1 MSSTN
6 TFITP
11 TVIAKEAVSLLEN
24 NLMLAKLVD
33 RQYEKEWEKTPPA
46 IGASVQIK
54 RRTDFTVRTGAT
66 YSAQNITQSYETLT
80 INLQRGV
87 DFDYSSLEA
96 SLSLDKF
103 SDQIIKPAVIQLA
116 NKVERDIAALY
127 TGMYN
132 AVGTPGTLPDSYGE
146 FSPAAQRLDEMGVE
160 SEDRYLVVTPE
171 IYHTGLATAAVGLFQ
186 NELVKKTF
194 QTGYVG
200 DVAGMSS
207 FMSNNLSTHTV
218 GTAGG
223 SSPLTN
229 GSGQTGASLITDGW
243 TGSQTA
249 MLLAGDVITIGG
261 VYAVN
266 PVTKDTLPWLKQFVI
281 TATATSDSAGN
292 STLAI
297 SPSIVATG
305 AFKNVS
311 AAPAD
316 GAAITVKGTAST
328 GYSQSFAFQKQ
339 AIALAFVPMVLPPG
353 TEAAR
358 ETYKDISIRVVR
370 DYDIANDLILCRLDV
385 LYGVKLVEPRRA
397 VRLFS
402 IH

>member
-1 MSSTN
+1 MASSN

-11 TVIAKEAVSLLEN
+11 TIIAKEAVSLLEN
-24 NLMLAKLVD
+24 KLVLANLVD
-33 RQYEKEWEKTPPA
+33 RRYKKEWEKNPPA
-46 IGASVQIK
+46 IGASVEIK
-54 RRTDFTVRTGAT
+54 RRTDFTVRLGAT
-66 YSAQNITQSYETLT
+66 YSSQNITQSYETLT

-96 SLSLDKF
+96 TLSLDEF
-103 SDQIIKPAVIQLA
+103 SDQIIQPAVIQLA
-116 NKVERDIAALY
+116 NKVERDIAGLY
-127 TGMYN
+127 IDMYN

-146 FSPAAQRLDEMGVE
+146 FSPCAQRLDEMGVE
-160 SEDRYLVVTPE
+160 EEDRYLVVTPE
-171 IYHTGLATAAVGLFQ
+171 IYHTGLATAAVGLYQ

-207 FMSNNLSTHTV
+207 FISNNLSTHTV
-218 GTAGG
+218 GAKAGTT
-223 SSPLTN
+223 PLTN
-229 GSGQTGASLITDGW
+229 GSGQTGASIVTDGW
-243 TGSQTA
+243 TASTA
-249 MLLAGDVITIGG
+249 DCVKAGDIITIAG

-266 PVTKDTLPWLKQFVI
+266 PITKDTLPWLKQFVV
-281 TATATSDSAGN
+281 TADADSDSSGN
-292 STLAI
+292 MTI
-297 SPSIVATG
+297 SVSPALVATG
-305 AFKNVS
+305 AFKNAS
-311 AAPAD
+311 ASIAD
-316 GAAITVKGTAST
+316 GAAVTVLGTAST
-328 GYSQSFAFQKQ
+328 AYSQSFAFQKQ

-358 ETYKDISIRVVR
+358 ETYKGISIRVVR

-402 IH
+402 SH